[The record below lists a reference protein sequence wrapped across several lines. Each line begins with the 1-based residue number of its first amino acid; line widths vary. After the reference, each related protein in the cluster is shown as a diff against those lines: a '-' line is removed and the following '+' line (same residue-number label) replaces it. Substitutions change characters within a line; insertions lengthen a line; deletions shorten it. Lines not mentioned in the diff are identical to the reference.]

1 MASEMPSR
9 GHGSGHG
16 FASSATSHP
25 NQEAPLPPS
34 QPLTR
39 LTPCSRL
46 LAGHDQALEREC
58 FRQAQRAQ
66 RHPRLRLLRVVLSAS
81 PAHALAA
88 RATRS
93 RGANRQRSERVECRD
108 FGPSFGGPLI
118 HDGVCVRRLSG
129 AFHHHAPGSTAE
141 LTQRLARETD
151 VGRPAQPTLWR
162 PWAAELS
169 TAWRPCAMARRSR
182 WSSWSRSPS
191 GACALVAAWSRAD

>member
-1 MASEMPSR
+1 MSSR

-16 FASSATSHP
+16 FSSSATSQQ

-58 FRQAQRAQ
+58 LRQAQRAQ

-129 AFHHHAPGSTAE
+129 AFPPPCTGVHRGAHATPGARDGRRPTRSADALAPLGSRTVN
-141 LTQRLARETD
+141 RLATVCD
-151 VGRPAQPTLWR
+151 GPPFTLVVVVKVALR
-162 PWAAELS
+162 RL
-169 TAWRPCAMARRSR
+169 CARS
-182 WSSWSRSPS
+182 S
-191 GACALVAAWSRAD
+191 LVPR